1 MKQVLLSV
9 PLFWN
14 EDDLPIGVLFMG
26 RFGDEAMLFRLA
38 SLLETGVVKILVLGP
53 LTFILFLFLF

>member
-1 MKQVLLSV
+1 MSV

-14 EDDLPIGVLFMG
+14 EDDLPLGVLFMG

-38 SLLETGVVKILVLGP
+38 SQLEAAQPGRIGARLNL
-53 LTFILFLFLF
+53 